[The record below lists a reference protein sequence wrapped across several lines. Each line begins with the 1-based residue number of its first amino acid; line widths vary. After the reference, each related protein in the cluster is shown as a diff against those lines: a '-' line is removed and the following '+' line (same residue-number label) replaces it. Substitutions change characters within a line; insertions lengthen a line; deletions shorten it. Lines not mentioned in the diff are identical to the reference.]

1 MVIVVGCTCTGV
13 SEVSSGTG
21 RAGAAAPAGK
31 DDWIMPNAIHAH
43 VTAQIT
49 VIRIGAFQDRRHAS
63 GAARATLTPGIV
75 PGMLSLFC
83 SLVNDRSVGIADTQN
98 NQWFNATEDRPG

>member
-63 GAARATLTPGIV
+63 GARATLTPGIV
-75 PGMLSLFC
+75 PGILSLFC
-83 SLVNDRSVGIADTQN
+83 SLVNDHSVGIADIQTSL
-98 NQWFNATEDRPG
+98 ADGC